1 MKVMVNGLIVEVND
15 FDMQLANVMVQQYIN
30 SIRNAA
36 EDSGNRAMYV
46 TMLLSMYLNI
56 TRMIKNLS
64 NEDMIKVMER
74 AKGLVAVEDIKA
86 LKIEFE

>member
-1 MKVMVNGLIVEVND
+1 
-15 FDMQLANVMVQQYIN
+15 MQLANVMVQQYIN

-74 AKGLVAVEDIKA
+74 AKGLVSVEDIRA
-86 LKIEFE
+86 LKIESE

>member
-1 MKVMVNGLIVEVND
+1 MVNGLIVEVND

-86 LKIEFE
+86 LKIESE

>member
-86 LKIEFE
+86 LKIESE

>member
-1 MKVMVNGLIVEVND
+1 MTVMVNGVIVEVND

-86 LKIEFE
+86 LKIESE

>member
-56 TRMIKNLS
+56 TKMIKNLS

-86 LKIEFE
+86 LKIESE

>member
-15 FDMQLANVMVQQYIN
+15 FDMQLANMMVQQYIN

-74 AKGLVAVEDIKA
+74 AKGLVSVEDIRA
-86 LKIEFE
+86 LKIESE

>member
-1 MKVMVNGLIVEVND
+1 MVNGLIVEVND

-56 TRMIKNLS
+56 TKMIKNLS

-86 LKIEFE
+86 LKIESE

>member
-74 AKGLVAVEDIKA
+74 AKGLVSVEDIRA
-86 LKIEFE
+86 LRIESE

>member
-1 MKVMVNGLIVEVND
+1 MKVMVNGLIVEIND

-74 AKGLVAVEDIKA
+74 AKGLVSVEDIKA
-86 LKIEFE
+86 LKIESE

>member
-74 AKGLVAVEDIKA
+74 AKGLVSVEDIRA
-86 LKIEFE
+86 LKIESE

>member
-56 TRMIKNLS
+56 TRIIKNLS

-86 LKIEFE
+86 LKIESE

>member
-64 NEDMIKVMER
+64 NEDVIKVMER

-86 LKIEFE
+86 LKIESE

>member
-1 MKVMVNGLIVEVND
+1 
-15 FDMQLANVMVQQYIN
+15 
-30 SIRNAA
+30 
-36 EDSGNRAMYV
+36 MYV

-86 LKIEFE
+86 LKIESE